1 MGTVIKGSESKFM
14 EKVRTA
20 LANASGNEVIKVAL
34 ADYGFGDAE
43 HIVGQKLYD
52 NTHSLWENQKK
63 EDADTLAASAEY
75 KAQYRDVAEVL
86 KRHRD
91 NVRQLFRNEPAYL
104 MELGVQGAFPNK
116 YNEMFD
122 SASRL
127 YTGIKMNDKIQ
138 QRLSRIKITPE
149 VADAQLRALAVL
161 KTMRSRFDAETAE
174 SHDATKTKDSAM
186 IEMKEW
192 MDEFYAIARIAL
204 YDHPQLLEA
213 LGLSVRS

>member
-20 LANASGNEVIKVAL
+20 LANASDNEVIKVAL

-52 NTHSLWENQKK
+52 NTHFLWENQKK

-104 MELGVQGAFPNK
+104 MELGVQGAFPSK